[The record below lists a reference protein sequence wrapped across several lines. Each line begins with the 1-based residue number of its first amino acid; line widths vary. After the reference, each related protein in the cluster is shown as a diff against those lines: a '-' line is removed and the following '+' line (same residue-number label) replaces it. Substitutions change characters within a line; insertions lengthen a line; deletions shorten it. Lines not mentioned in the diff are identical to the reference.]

1 MLEGQIIYRGSDAF
15 TDSTKRAVAVL
26 AQSNLPRAAS
36 ERQEALRDISR
47 RPVADVTGTIQ
58 HAIAPV
64 YRDHDER
71 TKPMNWRE
79 HITVDPE
86 ICHGRACITGT
97 RVLVTTVLDNLAA
110 GLDSEEIMRS
120 YPSISRE
127 SIQAA
132 VCYAAELAS
141 ERVVSLSE

>member
-1 MLEGQIIYRGSDAF
+1 
-15 TDSTKRAVAVL
+15 
-26 AQSNLPRAAS
+26 
-36 ERQEALRDISR
+36 
-47 RPVADVTGTIQ
+47 
-58 HAIAPV
+58 
-64 YRDHDER
+64 
-71 TKPMNWRE
+71 MNWRD

-110 GLDSEEIMRS
+110 GLDSDEIMRS
-120 YPSISRE
+120 YPSITRE